1 MMKQTAPSPPDTKD
15 PLAYSQAL
23 RARVSRF
30 LPGWLLGK
38 LNTPNTFWGDTG
50 VSQFTKHI
58 GKKPKN
64 EAEAEVHSEL
74 FGLGHLV
81 ITSGWPDFFV
91 VSGSDEIFFVEVKG
105 PGDNLRSH
113 QRVVLELLARAGI
126 DTYIKWPEG
135 YEAVGDS
142 IPWSDR

>member
-1 MMKQTAPSPPDTKD
+1 MMKQASPLPSDTD

-23 RARVSRF
+23 RARISRF

-38 LNTPNTFWGDTG
+38 LNTPNTYHADTG

-58 GKKPKN
+58 GKPPRN
-64 EAEAEVHSEL
+64 EAEAEVHAEL
-74 FGLGHLV
+74 FDLGHLV

-91 VSGSDEIFFVEVKG
+91 VSGPEDIFFVEVKG
-105 PGDNLRSH
+105 PGDHLRSH

-126 DTYIKWPEG
+126 DTYIKWPDG
-135 YEAVGDS
+135 YEAIGDS
-142 IPWSDR
+142 TPWVDR